1 MTAAEKA
8 MGVVK
13 NVLIFRETLE
23 RINKEMAE
31 LRGDI
36 KALSGNVIDID
47 KRLVRIETMIE
58 MSSRS
63 VGQPR
68 IEG

>member
-8 MGVVK
+8 MSVVK
-13 NVLIFRETLE
+13 NVLLFRETLE
-23 RINKEMAE
+23 RINKEMAA

-36 KALSGNVIDID
+36 ASLTHNVIDID
-47 KRLVRIETMIE
+47 KRLVRIETMVE
-58 MSSRS
+58 MAGR
-63 VGQPR
+63 GGGPPR

>member
-1 MTAAEKA
+1 MTGAEKA

-58 MSSRS
+58 MSARNA
-63 VGQPR
+63 GQPR

>member
-8 MGVVK
+8 MAVVK

>member
-8 MGVVK
+8 MGVLK
-13 NVLIFRETLE
+13 NVLLFRETLE
-23 RINKEMAE
+23 RINKEMGE

-36 KALSGNVIDID
+36 AALSHAVIDID

-58 MSSRS
+58 MSSRGL
-63 VGQPR
+63 GQPR

>member
-58 MSSRS
+58 MSARNA
-63 VGQPR
+63 GQPR

>member
-8 MGVVK
+8 IGVVK
-13 NVLIFRETLE
+13 NVLLFRETLE

-36 KALSGNVIDID
+36 TSLSRNVIDID

>member
-13 NVLIFRETLE
+13 NVLLFRETLE

-36 KALSGNVIDID
+36 TSLSRNVIDID
-47 KRLVRIETMIE
+47 KRLVRIETMVE
-58 MSSRS
+58 MAGRNRGSP
-63 VGQPR
+63 Q

>member
-8 MGVVK
+8 IGVLK
-13 NVLIFRETLE
+13 NVLLFRETLE
-23 RINKEMAE
+23 RINKEMGE

-36 KALSGNVIDID
+36 TTLSHNVIDID

-58 MSSRS
+58 MSSRCL
-63 VGQPR
+63 GQPR